1 MSAERRGPRPP
12 RPVGTRPASTRP
24 GGPRPGAPRPA
35 TAGPA
40 AYRLLV
46 EYDGSKFQGWQRQGA
61 KQTAE
66 GVRTVAGS
74 LEHALREAGCRVIEL
89 MGSGRTDAGVH
100 ALGQVAHLHLDP
112 KGAPEA
118 RDLIRL
124 LDPHL
129 PHDLALREAKAC
141 SPKFHARHDAEART
155 YLYQLSRRRTAF
167 GKPYAWWVKG
177 AFDLRLLETAWESF
191 LGNHD
196 LSAFADLEPREDGRC
211 AIQSCEFLEAGR
223 LVLLRVTATHF
234 FHRQVRRM
242 AGAAVACAMGKA
254 ALADLQ
260 RDIARPTKEANLRWG
275 ALAAPAAGLFLERV
289 RYGGDGPL
297 EPPHPMIE
305 VR

>member
-1 MSAERRGPRPP
+1 MRPPPKPGARPASPRPSGPRP
-12 RPVGTRPASTRP
+12 S
-24 GGPRPGAPRPA
+24 GPRPSGTEA
-35 TAGPA
+35 A
-40 AYRLLV
+40 AYRLLL
-46 EYDGSKFQGWQRQGA
+46 EYDGSKYQGWQRQGP

-74 LEHALREAGCRVIEL
+74 LEHALREAGFRVLTL

-100 ALGQVAHLHLDP
+100 ALGQVAHLHLEP

-124 LDPHL
+124 VDPFL
-129 PHDLALREAKAC
+129 PHDLALREAKPC
-141 SPKFHARHDAEART
+141 SLKFHARHDAEARS

-177 AFDLRLLETAWESF
+177 GLDLRLLDAAWKSF

-211 AIQSCEFLEAGR
+211 AIQSCEFLEAGS

-242 AGAAVACAMGKA
+242 VGASVACALGKA
-254 ALADLQ
+254 ALAELQ
-260 RDIARPTKEANLRWG
+260 RDIAKPTAEANLRWG

-297 EPPHPMIE
+297 DPLHAVIE

>member
-1 MSAERRGPRPP
+1 MRPPRPIGARPPGPRPP
-12 RPVGTRPASTRP
+12 
-24 GGPRPGAPRPA
+24 GPRPTG
-35 TAGPA
+35 AGPA

-46 EYDGSKFQGWQRQGA
+46 EYDGSKFQGWQRQGP

-100 ALGQVAHLHLDP
+100 ALGQVAHLHLEP

-118 RDLIRL
+118 KELIRL
-124 LDPHL
+124 LDPFL

-177 AFDLRLLETAWESF
+177 SLDPRLLDAAWKAF

-211 AIQSCEFLEAGR
+211 SIQACELVEAGS

-242 AGAAVACAMGKA
+242 VGASVACALGKA
-254 ALADLQ
+254 PLADLR
-260 RDIARPTKEANLRWG
+260 RDIGRPTQEAKLRWG

-289 RYGGDGPL
+289 RYGGDGP
-297 EPPHPMIE
+297 PPPLQSMIE
-305 VR
+305 VP

>member
-1 MSAERRGPRPP
+1 MKPPP
-12 RPVGTRPASTRP
+12 R
-24 GGPRPGAPRPA
+24 RPGAV
-35 TAGPA
+35 A

-46 EYDGSKFQGWQRQGA
+46 EYDGSRFQGWQRQGP

-74 LEHALREAGCRVIEL
+74 LEHALREAGLRVIEL
-89 MGSGRTDAGVH
+89 MGAGRTDAGVH
-100 ALGQVAHLHLDP
+100 ALGQCAHLHLEP

-118 RDLIRL
+118 RDLVRL

-129 PHDLALREAKAC
+129 PNDLAVRDAKAC
-141 SPKFHARHDAEART
+141 APGFHARHDAEART

-167 GKPYAWWVKG
+167 AKPYAWWVKG
-177 AFDLRLLETAWESF
+177 GFDARVLESAWQAFEGR
-191 LGNHD
+191 ND

-211 AIQSCEFLEAGR
+211 AISACELVEAGG

-242 AGAAVACAMGKA
+242 VGAAVACAQKKA
-254 ALADLQ
+254 ALPDLR
-260 RDIARPTKEANLRWG
+260 RDIAKPTPEANLRWG

-289 RYGGDGPL
+289 RYGGDGP
-297 EPPHPMIE
+297 PPAIHPVIE
-305 VR
+305 VP

>member
-1 MSAERRGPRPP
+1 MKPPP
-12 RPVGTRPASTRP
+12 R
-24 GGPRPGAPRPA
+24 RPGAV
-35 TAGPA
+35 A

-46 EYDGSKFQGWQRQGA
+46 EYDGSRFQGWQRQGP

-74 LEHALREAGCRVIEL
+74 LEHALREAGLRVIEL
-89 MGSGRTDAGVH
+89 MGAGRTDAGVH
-100 ALGQVAHLHLDP
+100 ALGQCAHLHLEP

-118 RDLIRL
+118 RDLVRL

-129 PHDLALREAKAC
+129 PNDLAVRDAKAC
-141 SPKFHARHDAEART
+141 APGFHARHDAEART

-167 GKPYAWWVKG
+167 AKPYAWWVKG
-177 AFDLRLLETAWESF
+177 GFDARVLESAWQAFEGR
-191 LGNHD
+191 ND

-211 AIQSCEFLEAGR
+211 AISACELVEAGG

-242 AGAAVACAMGKA
+242 VGAAVACAQKKA
-254 ALADLQ
+254 ALPDLQ
-260 RDIARPTKEANLRWG
+260 RDIAKPTPEANLRWG

-289 RYGGDGPL
+289 RYGGDGPAEAL
-297 EPPHPMIE
+297 RPVIE
-305 VR
+305 VK